1 MRYYFLEDEY
11 TVLIEKRKRLEDQ
24 LQKEYERKWE
34 ATEQTANSR
43 HDNFDYEDAERNIGM
58 LSPRVMQIRDIVHHA
73 QIFILESIKSNPH
86 HVSLGKK
93 VKLEI
98 NGEGETIIIGWYNST
113 IKWRI
118 AYNSPLG
125 KSLLHKKIG
134 EVIQFEH
141 NGNKKTIK
149 IIAIQ

>member
-1 MRYYFLEDEY
+1 MEDEY
-11 TVLIEKRKRLEDQ
+11 VVLIEKRKTLEDQ

-58 LSPRVMQIRDIVHHA
+58 LSPRVMQIRDIVHNA
-73 QIFILESIKSNPH
+73 QIFILESIKSDPH
-86 HVSLGKK
+86 QVSLGKK
-93 VKLEI
+93 VEFEI
-98 NGEGETIIIGWYNST
+98 DGEVKTRIIGGYNAG
-113 IKWRI
+113 IPWRI
-118 AYNSPLG
+118 AYNAPLG
-125 KSLLHKKIG
+125 KALLHKKVG

-141 NGNKKTIK
+141 NGNKKIIK